1 MPLRVWLTFWICSQE
16 LTLGNQA
23 KAFSVLAWF
32 HRKHVFASGRE
43 PKLGGIPPLG
53 SLPYRFVETVFFW
66 NDKISQKAFTYMSE
80 MEPRIKIVGGIAN
93 VAAAVNIKLN
103 RKDLAIIM
111 GLFGLK
117 TIHGQEYTDTSK
129 LIKMALDHYAD
140 IDETTADNITITY
153 TNTQ

>member
-1 MPLRVWLTFWICSQE
+1 
-16 LTLGNQA
+16 
-23 KAFSVLAWF
+23 
-32 HRKHVFASGRE
+32 
-43 PKLGGIPPLG
+43 
-53 SLPYRFVETVFFW
+53 
-66 NDKISQKAFTYMSE
+66 MSE